1 MHVHEVVLR
10 TATVTS
16 MRRMGVLSN
25 GDRRRLV
32 AAASVVAV
40 LAIQFLFFPMPFGNW
55 VRGGVLGLLNAM
67 LAMGMALIYR
77 ANRVVNFAQG
87 DLGSVPTAFAAAFI
101 LFWGWPYLLG
111 LGAGVVLAVVLGVV
125 VEVGIV
131 RRFRSSPRLV
141 MTVAT
146 LGLSQLMV
154 VLSILV
160 PRWWGKNLAS
170 QRIAPPLDWK
180 LTIGTFILNG
190 NDMIAMVVAPASMLG
205 IAWFLTRSRLGLA
218 VRASAERT
226 DRAAMLGIP
235 VARINTL
242 VWVLATVLAFVALFL
257 KSGITG
263 VPLGYAV
270 GLPTLLQAL
279 AALVIGRFERLPT
292 IVTMAFALG
301 VLESGAQW
309 NADSPLLAYPIMA
322 GVMFVVLLV
331 QRSSTNRRDLDATSS
346 WRGADEVRP
355 LPSAVLGH
363 PWISTIRWTLVATAA
378 MGVVLVPIV
387 LPVDYVLKA
396 GALISFVIIGISLV
410 VLTGWAGQLSLG
422 QMGIVAIGAAV
433 SATCTS
439 RWNVD
444 LSLAL
449 VIGGLAGGVAAFAV
463 GIPALRLRGLY
474 LAVTTFAFGL
484 AVSTWLLNDRFF
496 GWFPRRDHR
505 FDRLPLFGR
514 IDVSTPTRFYVY
526 SLVVLALVFAAVRGI
541 RRSRTGR
548 VIIALRENERAAQS
562 FSVAPVRAKLTAF
575 VISGVIAGVGGA
587 LYAHGSQSFV
597 VTSYGTEESFAVFTS
612 AVIGGLGSLG
622 GAFLGALYLRG
633 TRWFIT
639 SQVWQLLSTGFGVL
653 FVLLV
658 LPAGLG
664 GLWVKLRDVVVR
676 QVLRRTP
683 LADDAADAG
692 PGGVRGSHQPR
703 DEQDGASDDAIARA
717 ASTAVAARRDIARE
731 TEPA

>member
-1 MHVHEVVLR
+1 
-10 TATVTS
+10 
-16 MRRMGVLSN
+16 MGVLSN
-25 GDRRRLV
+25 GDRLRLV
-32 AAASVVAV
+32 AVASVAGV
-40 LAIQFLFFPMPFGNW
+40 LAIQLVFFPMPLGNW

-77 ANRVVNFAQG
+77 ANRVVNFAQAE
-87 DLGSVPTAFAAAFI
+87 LGSVPTAFAAAFI
-101 LFWGWPYLLG
+101 LFWGWPYLIG
-111 LGAGVVLAVVLGVV
+111 LGAGLVLALLLGVI
-125 VEVGIV
+125 VEAAIV
-131 RRFRSSPRLV
+131 RRFRSAPRLV
-141 MTVAT
+141 LTVAT
-146 LGLSQLMV
+146 LGISQLMV
-154 VLSILV
+154 LLGILV

-170 QRIAPPLDWK
+170 QRIKPPLDWK
-180 LTIGTFILNG
+180 FTIGTFILNA
-190 NDMIAMVVAPASMLG
+190 NDMIALVVAPLSMLA
-205 IAWFLTRSRLGLA
+205 IAWFLSRSRLGLA

-242 VWVLATVLAFVALFL
+242 VWALATALAFLALFL

-279 AALVIGRFERLPT
+279 AALVIGRLERLPT
-292 IVTMAFALG
+292 IVAMAFVLG
-301 VLESGAQW
+301 LLESGAQW
-309 NADSPLLAYPIMA
+309 NSDSPLLAYPIMA

-331 QRSSTNRRDLDATSS
+331 QRTSTSRRDNDATSS
-346 WRGADEVRP
+346 WRGAEEVRP
-355 LPSAVLGH
+355 LTAAVAAH
-363 PWISTIRWTLVATAA
+363 PWIATIRWTLLATAG
-378 MGVVLVPIV
+378 MGIVLVPVV
-387 LPVDYVLKA
+387 LPVDYVIKA
-396 GALISFVIIGISLV
+396 AALISFAIIGMSLV
-410 VLTGWAGQLSLG
+410 VLSGWAGQLSLG

-439 RWNVD
+439 RWHMD
-444 LSLAL
+444 LTL
-449 VIGGLAGGVAAFAV
+449 VILIGGAAGGVAAFAV

-484 AVSTWLLNDRFF
+484 AVNTWLLNDRFF
-496 GWFPRRDHR
+496 SWFPTKGRR

-526 SLVVLALVFAAVRGI
+526 SLVVLALVYLAVRGI

-548 VIIALRENERAAQS
+548 VIVALRENERAAQS
-562 FSVAPVRAKLTAF
+562 FSVAPARAKLTAF
-575 VISGVIAGVGGA
+575 VISGVIAGIGGA
-587 LYAHGSQSFV
+587 LYTHASQSFV
-597 VTSYGTEESFAVFTS
+597 VTSYDTGESFQVFTS

-639 SQVWQLLSTGFGVL
+639 SQVWQLLSSGVGVL

-664 GLWVKLRDVVVR
+664 GLWVKLRDVVVKL
-676 QVLRRTP
+676 VLQRSPLEEPVVSPTPADPAATDPDDPGSGHGTPADTGIAVLERVVDHLLVDSAAAERTP
-683 LADDAADAG
+683 
-692 PGGVRGSHQPR
+692 
-703 DEQDGASDDAIARA
+703 AR
-717 ASTAVAARRDIARE
+717 
-731 TEPA
+731 TEHA